1 MKFAHY
7 DKKTFKL
14 LGWYDN
20 ELHQSIPKPNIKI
33 TDNEWKKALSI
44 NANCI
49 DKENNKVV
57 YLDKRTEEERLA
69 INAIIIK
76 EKAKKIIYEK
86 YSQEK
91 QNNIAFLDVGDQER
105 IAAID
110 WINNIRAI
118 AKKAILENVSVNEIN
133 WEA

>member
-7 DKKTFKL
+7 DKQTFKL

-69 INAIIIK
+69 INVIIIK

-91 QNNIAFLDVGDQER
+91 QNNIAFLDVGNQER
-105 IAAID
+105 INAIK
-110 WINNIRAI
+110 WINDIRAI
-118 AKKAILENVSVNEIN
+118 AKKAISENVSVSEIN